1 MKKLLLIG
9 SNTGNA
15 HLKNYL
21 DLVRDYFE
29 EVLVVSDYPVEYAPS
44 KSVSFSLKNPLKIRN
59 SIQKLRQIIHDYN
72 PSIIHVHQAN
82 SYAFIAGKA
91 NGGSTPLVLTAWGS
105 DVLLLPKR
113 SIIHR
118 WLVTQALRY
127 ADIVTAD
134 SEQMIQKIHALCPGK
149 EAVNANFGVDIDFP
163 EAMNVER
170 ELILYSN
177 RMHEPLYRIEDI
189 LKEFNA
195 LCMELDGQLILAG
208 KGSLTEKLKDYTKL
222 HQLINHVTF
231 AGFVTKNQNKANYL
245 KSKFFISIP
254 TSDGTS
260 ISLLEAMAYGCIPV
274 LSDLPANREWV
285 EDGKN
290 GIIIGRTEPLSKA
303 IKRGLKLD
311 ADNAQ
316 HYNRDLINQRATKS
330 ANAALFKGIYARILA
345 SETKANR

>member
-21 DLVRDYFE
+21 ELVRDYFD
-29 EVLVVSDYPVEYAPS
+29 EVLVVSDFPVEYAPS
-44 KSVSFSLKNPLKIRN
+44 KSVSFSLKNPLKTRI

-72 PSIIHVHQAN
+72 PNIIHVHQAN

-91 NGGSTPLVLTAWGS
+91 NNGSKPMVLTAWGS
-105 DVLLLPKR
+105 DILLLPKR

-118 WLVTQALRY
+118 WLVNQALRF

-134 SEQMIQKIHALCPGK
+134 SEQMIQEIHALCPGK
-149 EAVNANFGVDIDFP
+149 EAINVNFGVDIDLP
-163 EAMNVER
+163 EAMNADR

-189 LKEFNA
+189 LKEFKA
-195 LCMELDGQLILAG
+195 LCKESEGQLILAG
-208 KGSLTEKLKDYTKL
+208 KGSLTESLKEYTKQN
-222 HQLINHVTF
+222 QLINHVTF
-231 AGFVTKNQNKANYL
+231 AGFVTKTQNKENYL
-245 KSKFFISIP
+245 KSKFFVSIP
-254 TSDGTS
+254 KSDGTS

-274 LSDLPANREWV
+274 LSDIPANREWV

-290 GIIIGRTEPLSKA
+290 GIIIGQTEPLSMA
-303 IKRGLKLD
+303 IKRGLELD
-311 ADNAQ
+311 TEKVQ
-316 HYNRDLINQRATKS
+316 QCNRDLIHQRATKR
-330 ANAALFKGIYARILA
+330 ANAAVFKGLYSRILA
-345 SETKANR
+345 SEAKAKR

>member
-21 DLVRDYFE
+21 DLVRDYFD

-44 KSVSFSLKNPLKIRN
+44 KSVSFSLKNPLKTRN

-113 SIIHR
+113 SIIHQ

-127 ADIVTAD
+127 ADLVTAD
-134 SEQMIQKIHALCPGK
+134 SIQVIQEIHALCPGK
-149 EAVNANFGVDIDFP
+149 EAVNANFGVDFDLP
-163 EAMNVER
+163 EAMNADR

-189 LKEFNA
+189 LTQFKAMCED
-195 LCMELDGQLILAG
+195 LDGHLILAG
-208 KGSLTEKLKDYTKL
+208 KGSLTAKLKDYTKL
-222 HQLINHVTF
+222 HQLTSQVTF
-231 AGFVTKNQNKANYL
+231 TGFVTKNQNQANYL

-254 TSDGTS
+254 KSDGTS
-260 ISLLEAMAYGCIPV
+260 ISLLEAMAYGCIPM
-274 LSDLPANREWV
+274 LSDIPANREWV

-290 GIIIGRTEPLSKA
+290 GIIIGRTEALSKA
-303 IKRGLKLD
+303 IKRGLELD
-311 ADNAQ
+311 AEKVQ
-316 HYNRDLINQRATKS
+316 HYNRELINQRATKR
-330 ANAALFKGIYARILA
+330 ANAELFKGIYSRILA
-345 SETKANR
+345 SEAKANR

>member
-21 DLVRDYFE
+21 ELVRDYFD

-59 SIQKLRQIIHDYN
+59 SIEKLRQIIQEFN

-91 NGGSTPLVLTAWGS
+91 NKGSKPMVLTAWGS
-105 DVLLLPKR
+105 DVLLLPKK

-118 WLVTQALRY
+118 WLVTQAITY

-134 SEQMIQKIHALCPGK
+134 SVQMIQEIHALCPGK
-149 EAVNANFGVDIDFP
+149 DVVNANFGVDFDFP
-163 EAMNVER
+163 EAINADR

-177 RMHEPLYRIEDI
+177 RMHESLYRIEDI

-195 LCMELDGQLILAG
+195 LCKESDGQLILAG
-208 KGSLTEKLKDYTKL
+208 KGSLTDNLKEYTKL

-231 AGFVTKNQNKANYL
+231 AGFVTKTQNKANYL

-254 TSDGTS
+254 KSDGTS

-274 LSDLPANREWV
+274 LSDIPANREWV

-290 GIIIGRTEPLSKA
+290 GIIIGRTEPMSKA
-303 IKRGLKLD
+303 IKRGLELD
-311 ADNAQ
+311 AEKVQ
-316 HYNRDLINQRATKS
+316 LYNRELINQRATKH
-330 ANAALFKGIYARILA
+330 ANAALFKGIYSRILA
-345 SETKANR
+345 SDAKANR

>member
-21 DLVRDYFE
+21 ELVRDYFD
-29 EVLVVSDYPVEYAPS
+29 EVLVVSDSPVEYAPS
-44 KSVSFSLKNPLKIRN
+44 KSVSFSLKNPFKIKK

-91 NGGSTPLVLTAWGS
+91 NNGSTPLVLTAWGS

-113 SIIHR
+113 SIFHR

-134 SEQMIQKIHALCPGK
+134 SEQMSQEIHALCPGK
-149 EAVNANFGVDIDFP
+149 EVVNANFGVDLELP
-163 EAMNVER
+163 EGMNAER

-189 LKEFNA
+189 LTQFKAMCE
-195 LCMELDGQLILAG
+195 ELDGHLILAG
-208 KGSLTEKLKDYTKL
+208 KGSLTEKFKDYSKQ
-222 HQLINHVTF
+222 HQLTNHVTF
-231 AGFVTKNQNKANYL
+231 AGFVTKSKNQANYL

-274 LSDLPANREWV
+274 LSDIPANREWV

-290 GIIIGRTEPLSKA
+290 GIIIGRTEPFIMA
-303 IKRGLKLD
+303 IKRGLELD
-311 ADNAQ
+311 AENVQD
-316 HYNRDLINQRATKS
+316 YNRDLINQRATKS
-330 ANAALFKGIYARILA
+330 ANAAVFKGIYARILA
-345 SETKANR
+345 SEAKANR

>member
-21 DLVRDYFE
+21 DLVRDYFD

-44 KSVSFSLKNPLKIRN
+44 KSVSFSLKNPLKTRN

-113 SIIHR
+113 SIIHQ

-127 ADIVTAD
+127 ADLVTAD
-134 SEQMIQKIHALCPGK
+134 SIQMIQEIHALCPGK
-149 EAVNANFGVDIDFP
+149 EAVNANFGVDFDLP
-163 EAMNVER
+163 EAMNADR

-189 LKEFNA
+189 LTQFKAMCED
-195 LCMELDGQLILAG
+195 LDGHLILAG
-208 KGSLTEKLKDYTKL
+208 KGSLTAKLKDYTKL
-222 HQLINHVTF
+222 HQLTSQVTF
-231 AGFVTKNQNKANYL
+231 TGFVTKNQNQANYL

-285 EDGKN
+285 KDGEN
-290 GIIIGRTEPLSKA
+290 GIIIGRSEPLSKA
-303 IKRGLKLD
+303 IKRGLELD
-311 ADNAQ
+311 AEKVQ
-316 HYNRDLINQRATKS
+316 HYNRELINQRATKS
-330 ANAALFKGIYARILA
+330 ANAALFKGIYSRILA
-345 SETKANR
+345 SEAKANR

>member
-21 DLVRDYFE
+21 ELVRDYFD
-29 EVLVVSDYPVEYAPS
+29 EVLVVSDSPVEYAPS
-44 KSVSFSLKNPLKIRN
+44 KSVSFSLKNPFKIKK

-91 NGGSTPLVLTAWGS
+91 NNGSTPLVLTAWGS

-113 SIIHR
+113 SIFHR

-134 SEQMIQKIHALCPGK
+134 SAQMSQEIHALCPVK
-149 EAVNANFGVDIDFP
+149 EVVNANFGVDLELP
-163 EAMNVER
+163 EGMNADR
-170 ELILYSN
+170 ELMIYSN

-189 LKEFNA
+189 LTQFKAMCE
-195 LCMELDGQLILAG
+195 ELDGHLILAG
-208 KGSLTEKLKDYTKL
+208 KGSLTEKLKDYSKL
-222 HQLINHVTF
+222 HQLTNHVTF
-231 AGFVTKNQNKANYL
+231 AGFVTKSKNQANYL

-274 LSDLPANREWV
+274 LSDIPANREWV

-290 GIIIGRTEPLSKA
+290 GIIIGRTEPFIMA
-303 IKRGLKLD
+303 IKRGLEFD
-311 ADNAQ
+311 AENVQD
-316 HYNRDLINQRATKS
+316 YNRDLINQRATKS
-330 ANAALFKGIYARILA
+330 ANAAVFKGIYARILA
-345 SETKANR
+345 SEAKANR

>member
-21 DLVRDYFE
+21 ELVRDYFD
-29 EVLVVSDYPVEYAPS
+29 EVLVVSDSPVEYAPS
-44 KSVSFSLKNPLKIRN
+44 KSVSFSLKNPFKIKK

-82 SYAFIAGKA
+82 SYAFITGKA
-91 NGGSTPLVLTAWGS
+91 NNGSTPLVLTAWGS

-113 SIIHR
+113 SIFHR

-134 SEQMIQKIHALCPGK
+134 SVQMSQEIHGLCPVK
-149 EAVNANFGVDIDFP
+149 EVVNANFGVDLELP
-163 EAMNVER
+163 EGMNADR

-189 LKEFNA
+189 LTQFKAMYE
-195 LCMELDGQLILAG
+195 ELDGHLILAG
-208 KGSLTEKLKDYTKL
+208 KGSLTEKLKDYSKL

-231 AGFVTKNQNKANYL
+231 AGFVTKSQNQANYL

-274 LSDLPANREWV
+274 LSDIPANREWV
-285 EDGKN
+285 KDGKN
-290 GIIIGRTEPLSKA
+290 GIIIGRTEPFIKA
-303 IKRGLKLD
+303 IKRGLELD
-311 ADNAQ
+311 AANVQ
-316 HYNRDLINQRATKS
+316 GYNRDLINQRATKS
-330 ANAALFKGIYARILA
+330 ANAAVFKGIYSRILA
-345 SETKANR
+345 SEAKANR

>member
-21 DLVRDYFE
+21 ELVRDYFD
-29 EVLVVSDYPVEYAPS
+29 EVLVVSDSPVEYAPS
-44 KSVSFSLKNPLKIRN
+44 KSVSFSLKNPFKIKK
-59 SIQKLRQIIHDYN
+59 SIQKLRQIIHDYS

-91 NGGSTPLVLTAWGS
+91 NNGSTPLVLTAWGS

-113 SIIHR
+113 SIFHR

-134 SEQMIQKIHALCPGK
+134 SVQMSQEIHVLCPGK
-149 EAVNANFGVDIDFP
+149 EVVNANFGVDLELP
-163 EAMNVER
+163 EGMNADR

-177 RMHEPLYRIEDI
+177 RMHESLYRIEDI
-189 LKEFNA
+189 LTQFKAMCE
-195 LCMELDGQLILAG
+195 ELDGYLILAA
-208 KGSLTEKLKDYTKL
+208 KGSLTEKLKDYSKL
-222 HQLINHVTF
+222 HQLTNHVTF
-231 AGFVTKNQNKANYL
+231 AGFVTKSQNQANYL

-274 LSDLPANREWV
+274 LSDIPANREWV

-290 GIIIGRTEPLSKA
+290 GIIIGRTEPFIKA
-303 IKRGLKLD
+303 IKRGLELD
-311 ADNAQ
+311 AAKVQ

-330 ANAALFKGIYARILA
+330 ANAALFKGIYSRILA
-345 SETKANR
+345 SEAKANR

>member
-9 SNTGNA
+9 SNTGNS

-21 DLVRDYFE
+21 DLVRDYFD

-91 NGGSTPLVLTAWGS
+91 NDGSTPLVLTAWGS

-134 SEQMIQKIHALCPGK
+134 SEQMIQEIHALCPDK
-149 EAVNANFGVDIDFP
+149 EVVNANFGVDIDLP

-195 LCMELDGQLILAG
+195 LCKESDGQLILAG
-208 KGSLTEKLKDYTKL
+208 KGSLTEKLKEYTKL

-231 AGFVTKNQNKANYL
+231 TGFVTKTQNKANYL

-274 LSDLPANREWV
+274 LSDIPANREWV

-290 GIIIGRTEPLSKA
+290 GIIIGRTEPMSKA
-303 IKRGLKLD
+303 IKRGLELD
-311 ADNAQ
+311 AAKVQ
-316 HYNRDLINQRATKS
+316 HYNGDLINQRATKS
-330 ANAALFKGIYARILA
+330 ANAALFKGIYSRILA
-345 SETKANR
+345 SEAKANR

>member
-21 DLVRDYFE
+21 ELVRDYFD

-44 KSVSFSLKNPLKIRN
+44 KSVSFSLKNPLKTRN

-113 SIIHR
+113 SIIHQ

-127 ADIVTAD
+127 ADLVTAD
-134 SEQMIQKIHALCPGK
+134 SIQMIQEIHALCPGK
-149 EAVNANFGVDIDFP
+149 EAVNANFGVDFDLP
-163 EAMNVER
+163 EAMNADR

-189 LKEFNA
+189 LTQFKAMCED
-195 LCMELDGQLILAG
+195 LDGHLILAG
-208 KGSLTEKLKDYTKL
+208 KGSLTAKLKDYTKL
-222 HQLINHVTF
+222 HQLTSQVTF
-231 AGFVTKNQNKANYL
+231 TGFVTKNQNQANYL

-285 EDGKN
+285 KDGEN
-290 GIIIGRTEPLSKA
+290 GIIIGRSEPLSKA
-303 IKRGLKLD
+303 IKRGLELD
-311 ADNAQ
+311 AEKVQ
-316 HYNRDLINQRATKS
+316 HYNRELINQRATKS
-330 ANAALFKGIYARILA
+330 ANAALFKGIYSRILA
-345 SETKANR
+345 SEAKANR

>member
-21 DLVRDYFE
+21 ELVRDYFD
-29 EVLVVSDYPVEYAPS
+29 EVLVVSDYPVEYTPS
-44 KSVSFSLKNPLKIRN
+44 KSVSFSFKNPLKIRN
-59 SIQKLRQIIHDYN
+59 SIRKLRQIIHDYN

-91 NGGSTPLVLTAWGS
+91 NNNSFPLVLTAWGS

-113 SIIHR
+113 SIVHR
-118 WLVTQALRY
+118 RLVKQALTK

-134 SEQMIQKIHALCPGK
+134 SVQMIEEIQGLCPEK
-149 EAVNANFGVDIDFP
+149 EVINANFGVDLDIPVAINAD
-163 EAMNVER
+163 R

-189 LKEFNA
+189 LIAFKAFCKDMN
-195 LCMELDGQLILAG
+195 GHLILAG
-208 KGSLTEKLKDYTKL
+208 KGSLTENLKAYTNQHL
-222 HQLINHVTF
+222 LTQQVTF
-231 AGFVTKNQNKANYL
+231 TGFVTKTQNKANYL

-254 TSDGTS
+254 KSDGTS
-260 ISLLEAMAYGCIPV
+260 ISLLEAMAYGCIPM
-274 LSDLPANREWV
+274 LSDIPANREWI
-285 EDGKN
+285 EDGIN

-303 IKRGLKLD
+303 IKRGLELD
-311 ADNAQ
+311 AEKVQ
-316 HYNRDLINQRATKS
+316 HYNRELINQRATKS
-330 ANAALFKGIYARILA
+330 ANAELFKGIYSRMLA
-345 SETKANR
+345 SEAKANR

>member
-21 DLVRDYFE
+21 DLVRDYFD

-44 KSVSFSLKNPLKIRN
+44 KSVSFSLKNPLKTRN

-127 ADIVTAD
+127 ADLVTAD
-134 SEQMIQKIHALCPGK
+134 SIQMIQEIHALCPGK
-149 EAVNANFGVDIDFP
+149 EAVNANFGVDFDLP
-163 EAMNVER
+163 EAMNADR

-189 LKEFNA
+189 LTQFKAMCED
-195 LCMELDGQLILAG
+195 LDGHLILAG

-222 HQLINHVTF
+222 HQLTSQVTF
-231 AGFVTKNQNKANYL
+231 TGFVTKNQNQANYL

-285 EDGKN
+285 KDGEN
-290 GIIIGRTEPLSKA
+290 GIIIGRSEPLSKA
-303 IKRGLKLD
+303 IKRGLELD
-311 ADNAQ
+311 AEKVQ
-316 HYNRDLINQRATKS
+316 HYNRELINQRATKS
-330 ANAALFKGIYARILA
+330 ANAALFKGIYSRILA
-345 SETKANR
+345 SEAKANR

>member
-21 DLVRDYFE
+21 DLVRDYFD

-82 SYAFIAGKA
+82 SYTFITGKA
-91 NGGSTPLVLTAWGS
+91 NHHRIPLVLTTWGS

-118 WLVTQALRY
+118 WLVIQALRY
-127 ADIVTAD
+127 ADIITAD
-134 SEQMIQKIHALCPGK
+134 SVQMLQEINALCPGK
-149 EAVNANFGVDIDFP
+149 EVVNANFGVDFELP
-163 EAMNVER
+163 EAMNADR

-177 RMHEPLYRIEDI
+177 RMHEPLYRIENI
-189 LKEFNA
+189 LTQFKA
-195 LCMELDGQLILAG
+195 MCGELDGQLILAG
-208 KGSLTEKLKDYTKL
+208 KGSLTEKLTDYTKR
-222 HQLINHVTF
+222 HQLVNHVTF
-231 AGFVTKNQNKANYL
+231 AGFVTKSQNKSNYL

-285 EDGKN
+285 DDGKN
-290 GIIIGRTEPLSKA
+290 GIIIGQTEPLSKA
-303 IKRGLKLD
+303 IKRGIELD
-311 ADNAQ
+311 AKKVQ

-330 ANAALFKGIYARILA
+330 ANAALFKEIYSRILA
-345 SETKANR
+345 SEANANR

>member
-21 DLVRDYFE
+21 ELIRDYFD

-59 SIQKLRQIIHDYN
+59 SIEKLRQIIQEFN

-91 NGGSTPLVLTAWGS
+91 NNGSKPLVLTAWGS
-105 DVLLLPKR
+105 DVLLLPKK

-118 WLVTQALRY
+118 WLVKQGLTY
-127 ADIVTAD
+127 ADVVTAD
-134 SEQMIQKIHALCPGK
+134 SAQMLKEIQTLCPGK
-149 EAVNANFGVDIDFP
+149 DVVNANFGVDIDLP
-163 EAMNVER
+163 VALNPNR

-189 LKEFNA
+189 LIEFNA
-195 LCMELDGQLILAG
+195 MCKDSDGQLILAG
-208 KGSLTEKLKDYTKL
+208 KGSLTEKLKAYTNQHL
-222 HQLINHVTF
+222 LTHQVTF
-231 AGFVTKNQNKANYL
+231 TGFVTKTQNKANYL

-254 TSDGTS
+254 KSDGTS
-260 ISLLEAMAYGCIPV
+260 ISLLEALAYGCIPL
-274 LSDLPANREWV
+274 LSDIPANREWV
-285 EDGKN
+285 NDGEN
-290 GIIIGRTEPLSKA
+290 GIIIGRTEPLNKA
-303 IKRGLKLD
+303 IQRGLELD
-311 ADNAQ
+311 AEKVQ
-316 HYNRDLINQRATKS
+316 HYNRELINQRATKR
-330 ANAALFKGIYARILA
+330 ANAELFKGIYTRILA
-345 SETKANR
+345 SEAKANR